1 MGAKEFLIGGVGGL
15 GVHQLGAMS
24 NRHGL
29 VAGATGTG
37 KTVTLQVLAESFSRL
52 GVPVFAADIKG
63 DLSGI
68 AAPGASHPK
77 IDERLAAM
85 PACDF
90 SFQGCPV
97 VFWDIFG
104 QTGHPLR
111 TTISEMGPLLL
122 SSLLDLNETQG
133 GILHACFRIADE
145 QGLLLLDLKDL
156 RAMLAFMA
164 ENAAQLQG
172 TYGNIGASSVGAMQR
187 QLLVLE
193 EQGGDLFFGEPALAL
208 SDLMHVDFSGNGVI
222 SLLDAASLMSR
233 SPKIYATFLLWLLSE
248 LFEQLPEVGDQELPR
263 MVFFFDEAH
272 LLFDNAPKVLIDK
285 IEQVVRLIRSKG
297 VGIYFVTQ
305 SPSDIPD
312 RILGQLGLKIQ
323 HALRAFTPKE
333 QKAVRTVAESFRPNP
348 QLDTAAV
355 ITELGVGEAL
365 VSTLDAKG
373 RPGVVERVLIRP
385 PQSKIG
391 PLPPQERERI
401 MARSPMK
408 GRYEAALDRD
418 SAFER
423 LQART
428 REALEAAREETP
440 EKKSAA
446 GAGGGFDW
454 LGGSS
459 RRQGVAEALVKSTV
473 RTIGSQLGRQIIR
486 GVPGSLFGGRKSR
499 FHLLA
504 CLRPR
509 HEKYRCA

>member
-1 MGAKEFLIGGVGGL
+1 MGTGKFLIGATDGV
-15 GVHQLGAMS
+15 GVHQLASMS

-68 AAPGASHPK
+68 AVPGAPHPK
-77 IDERLAAM
+77 IEERLAAM
-85 PACDF
+85 PECHF

-122 SSLLDLNETQG
+122 SSLLDLNETQS

-164 ENAAQLQG
+164 ANAAELQG
-172 TYGNIGASSVGAMQR
+172 IYGNIGASSVGAMQR

-193 EQGGDLFFGEPALAL
+193 EQGGDVFFGEPALAL
-208 SDLMHVDFSGNGVI
+208 ADLMHVDFSGHGVI
-222 SLLDAASLMSR
+222 SLLDAARLMSR

-248 LFEQLPEVGDQELPR
+248 LFEQLPEVGDQDLPK

-272 LLFDNAPKVLIDK
+272 LLFDNAPKALTDK

-312 RILGQLGLKIQ
+312 PILAQLGLKIQ

-348 QLDTAAV
+348 KLDTASV

-365 VSTLDAKG
+365 VSTLDEKG

-385 PQSKIG
+385 PQSRIG
-391 PLPPQERERI
+391 ALAPLDRERI
-401 MARSPMK
+401 IERSPMK
-408 GRYEAALDRD
+408 GRYETLLDRD

-423 LQART
+423 LQIRAKESLDAVQEKARAKG
-428 REALEAAREETP
+428 RVD
-440 EKKSAA
+440 

-486 GVPGSLFGGRKSR
+486 GVLGSLFGGRK
-499 FHLLA
+499 
-504 CLRPR
+504 
-509 HEKYRCA
+509 

>member
-1 MGAKEFLIGGVGGL
+1 MDVKEFLIGGAGGL

-85 PACDF
+85 PAGEF

-172 TYGNIGASSVGAMQR
+172 IYGNIGASSVGAMQR

-193 EQGGDLFFGEPALAL
+193 EQGGDVFFGEPALAL

-222 SLLDAASLMSR
+222 SLLDAANLMSR

-248 LFEQLPEVGDQELPR
+248 LFEQLPEVGDLDLAK

-305 SPSDIPD
+305 SPSDVPD

-428 REALEAAREETP
+428 REALEAAREEMP

-446 GAGGGFDW
+446 GDGGGLDW

-486 GVPGSLFGGRKSR
+486 GVLGSLFGGRK
-499 FHLLA
+499 
-504 CLRPR
+504 
-509 HEKYRCA
+509 